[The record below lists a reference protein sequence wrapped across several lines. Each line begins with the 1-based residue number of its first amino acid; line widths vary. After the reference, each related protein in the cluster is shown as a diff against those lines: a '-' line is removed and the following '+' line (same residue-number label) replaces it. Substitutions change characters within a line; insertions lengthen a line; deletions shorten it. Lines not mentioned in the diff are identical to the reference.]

1 MARFEEQ
8 DAPNA
13 STYISK
19 TERKK
24 RAKKIKMIDNL
35 KNQKES
41 IKNYRPENDRKIKGE
56 PHKTIFVG
64 NMNFKTDD
72 KTLSR

>member
-1 MARFEEQ
+1 
-8 DAPNA
+8 
-13 STYISK
+13 
-19 TERKK
+19 
-24 RAKKIKMIDNL
+24 MIDNL